1 VRAALDAPPARGL
14 QGPVIDHGLLHQL
27 MTTYGLWALF
37 VIVALES
44 MGLPLPGETALVTA
58 ALYGGATG
66 HFALWEV
73 IAVAFAAAVIG
84 DTAGYWIGRT
94 LGYPLLAR
102 YGRRVRITEDRLR
115 IGRYL
120 FRRHGG
126 KIVFFGR
133 FVALLR
139 VLAALLA
146 GANHMPWPRF
156 LVMNAAGGLA
166 WAASFATAAFVF
178 GDRVSRLEGP
188 IAIGLLAVVAV
199 GIAAALFTVH
209 RYEQRV
215 MDRIL
220 AEEAEREGGLA

>member
-1 VRAALDAPPARGL
+1 M
-14 QGPVIDHGLLHQL
+14 IDHGLLHQL

-37 VIVALES
+37 GIVALES
-44 MGLPLPGETALVTA
+44 MGLPLPGETALVSA

-66 HFALWEV
+66 HFQLWEV
-73 IAVAFAAAVIG
+73 IAVAAAAAILG

-94 LGYPLLAR
+94 LGFRLLAR
-102 YGRRVRITEDRLR
+102 YGRHVRITEERLK

-156 LVMNAAGGLA
+156 FVMNAAGGLV
-166 WAASFATAAFVF
+166 WAASFATAAYVF

-188 IAIGLLAVVAV
+188 IAIGLLAIVAL
-199 GIAAALFTVH
+199 GIAAALLTAH
-209 RYEQRV
+209 RYERRV

-220 AEEAEREGGLA
+220 AEEAEAEDCRP

>member
-1 VRAALDAPPARGL
+1 
-14 QGPVIDHGLLHQL
+14 VIDHGLLHQL
-27 MTTYGLWALF
+27 MTAYGLWALF
-37 VIVALES
+37 AIVALES
-44 MGLPLPGETALVTA
+44 MGLPLPGETALVSA

-66 HFALWEV
+66 HFQLWEV
-73 IAVAFAAAVIG
+73 IAVAFAGAVAG

-94 LGYPLLAR
+94 LGFRLLAR
-102 YGRRVRITEDRLR
+102 YGRHVRITEDRLKV
-115 IGRYL
+115 GRYL

-133 FVALLR
+133 FIALLR

-166 WAASFATAAFVF
+166 WAATFATAAYLF

-188 IAIGLLAVVAV
+188 IAIALLALV
-199 GIAAALFTVH
+199 GAGVAAALFTAH
-209 RYEQRV
+209 RYEKRT
-215 MDRIL
+215 MARIL
-220 AEEAEREGGLA
+220 AEEAQADRRR

>member
-1 VRAALDAPPARGL
+1 M
-14 QGPVIDHGLLHQL
+14 IDHGFLHQL

-37 VIVALES
+37 GIVMLES
-44 MGLPLPGETALVTA
+44 MGLPLPGETALVSA

-73 IAVAFAAAVIG
+73 IAVAFAGAVVG
-84 DTAGYWIGRT
+84 DSAGYWIGRT
-94 LGYPLLAR
+94 LGFRLLAR
-102 YGRRVRITEDRLR
+102 YGRHVRITEDRLK

-156 LVMNAAGGLA
+156 LVMNAAGGLV
-166 WAASFATAAFVF
+166 WAATFATAAYVF

-188 IAIGLLAVVAV
+188 IAIALLAVVAAGV
-199 GIAAALFTVH
+199 AVALFTAH
-209 RYEQRV
+209 RYERRV

-220 AEEAEREGGLA
+220 AEEAEADSCRP

>member
-1 VRAALDAPPARGL
+1 MID
-14 QGPVIDHGLLHQL
+14 QGFLHQL

-37 VIVALES
+37 GIVMLES
-44 MGLPLPGETALVTA
+44 MGLPLPGETALVSA

-66 HFALWEV
+66 HFQLWEV
-73 IAVAFAAAVIG
+73 IAVAFAGAVIG

-94 LGYPLLAR
+94 LGFRLLAR
-102 YGRRVRITEDRLR
+102 YGRHVRITEERLK

-166 WAASFATAAFVF
+166 WAASFATAAYVF

-188 IAIGLLAVVAV
+188 IAIGLLLLVAAGV
-199 GIAAALFTVH
+199 AAALFTAH
-209 RYEQRV
+209 RYEQRM

-220 AEEAEREGGLA
+220 AEEAEADDCRP

>member
-1 VRAALDAPPARGL
+1 M
-14 QGPVIDHGLLHQL
+14 IDHGLLHQL
-27 MTTYGLWALF
+27 MTDYGLWALF
-37 VIVALES
+37 VIVMLES
-44 MGLPLPGETALVTA
+44 MGLPLPGETALVSA

-66 HFALWEV
+66 HFQLWEV
-73 IAVAFAAAVIG
+73 IAVAFAAAVTG

-94 LGYPLLAR
+94 LGFRLLAR
-102 YGRRVRITEDRLR
+102 YGRHVRITEERLR
-115 IGRYL
+115 FGRYL

-156 LVMNAAGGLA
+156 FLMNAAGGLA
-166 WAASFATAAFVF
+166 WAASFATAAYVF

-188 IAIGLLAVVAV
+188 IAIGLLAVVGAGV
-199 GIAAALFTVH
+199 AAAMFTAH
-209 RYEQRV
+209 RYEHRI

-220 AEEAEREGGLA
+220 AEEPEADDGRP

>member
-1 VRAALDAPPARGL
+1 M
-14 QGPVIDHGLLHQL
+14 IDHGLFHQL

-37 VIVALES
+37 GIVMLES
-44 MGLPLPGETALVTA
+44 MGLPLPGETALVSA
-58 ALYGGATG
+58 ALYAGATG
-66 HFALWEV
+66 HFQLWEV
-73 IAVAFAAAVIG
+73 IAVAFVAAVIG

-94 LGYPLLAR
+94 LGFRLLAR
-102 YGRRVRITEDRLR
+102 YGRHIRITEERLK

-156 LVMNAAGGLA
+156 FVMNAAGGLA
-166 WAASFATAAFVF
+166 WAASFATAAYVF
-178 GDRVSRLEGP
+178 GDRVSKVEGP
-188 IAIGLLAVVAV
+188 IAIGLLVLVGL
-199 GIAAALFTVH
+199 GIAFALFTAH
-209 RYEQRV
+209 RYEKQ
-215 MDRIL
+215 MTERIL
-220 AEEAEREGGLA
+220 AEEAEADECR

>member
-1 VRAALDAPPARGL
+1 
-14 QGPVIDHGLLHQL
+14 VIDQGFLHQL

-37 VIVALES
+37 GIVMLES
-44 MGLPLPGETALVTA
+44 MGLPLPGETALVSA

-66 HFALWEV
+66 HFQLWEV
-73 IAVAFAAAVIG
+73 IAVAFAGAVIG

-94 LGYPLLAR
+94 LGFRLLAR
-102 YGRRVRITEDRLR
+102 YGRHVRITEERLK

-166 WAASFATAAFVF
+166 WAASFATAAYVF

-188 IAIGLLAVVAV
+188 IAIGLLLLVAAGV
-199 GIAAALFTVH
+199 AAALFTAH
-209 RYEQRV
+209 RYEQRM

-220 AEEAEREGGLA
+220 AEEAEADDCRP

>member
-1 VRAALDAPPARGL
+1 
-14 QGPVIDHGLLHQL
+14 VIDAGFLHGL

-37 VIVALES
+37 VLVMLES
-44 MGLPLPGETALVTA
+44 MGLPVPGETALVSA
-58 ALYGGATG
+58 ALYAGAS
-66 HFALWEV
+66 HRFELWEV
-73 IAVAFAAAVIG
+73 IAVAFAGAVIG

-94 LGYPLLAR
+94 LGFRLLAR
-102 YGRRVRITEDRLR
+102 YGRHVRITEDRLK

-156 LVMNAAGGLA
+156 FAMNAAGGLC
-166 WAASFATAAFVF
+166 WAAVFATAAYVF
-178 GDRVSRLEGP
+178 GDQVRQVEGP
-188 IAIGLLAVVAV
+188 IAIGLLVVVALGVV
-199 GIAAALFTVH
+199 GALLTIH
-209 RYEQRV
+209 RYEARL
-215 MDRIL
+215 MERIL
-220 AEEAEREGGLA
+220 AEEGEADACRP

>member
-1 VRAALDAPPARGL
+1 
-14 QGPVIDHGLLHQL
+14 VIDHGFLHQL

-66 HFALWEV
+66 HFQLWEV
-73 IAVAFAAAVIG
+73 IAVAFAAAVTG

-94 LGYPLLAR
+94 LGFRLLAR
-102 YGRRVRITEDRLR
+102 YGRHVRITEDRLK

-156 LVMNAAGGLA
+156 FVMNAAGGLC
-166 WAASFATAAFVF
+166 WAATFATAAYLF

-188 IAIGLLAVVAV
+188 IAIGLLAVVAMGV
-199 GIAAALFTVH
+199 AIALLAAH
-209 RYEQRV
+209 RYERNA

-220 AEEAEREGGLA
+220 AEEAEREAGRP

>member
-1 VRAALDAPPARGL
+1 
-14 QGPVIDHGLLHQL
+14 VIDHGLLHQL

-44 MGLPLPGETALVTA
+44 TGLPVPGETALVTA

-66 HFALWEV
+66 HFQLWEV
-73 IAVAFAAAVIG
+73 IAVAFAGAVIG

-94 LGYPLLAR
+94 LGFRLLAR
-102 YGRRVRITEDRLR
+102 YGRHVRITEDRLK

-156 LVMNAAGGLA
+156 FVMNAAGGLA
-166 WAASFATAAFVF
+166 WAASFATAAYVF
-178 GDRVSRLEGP
+178 GDRVAKVEGP
-188 IAIGLLAVVAV
+188 IAIGLLALVTLGV
-199 GIAAALFTVH
+199 AAALFTAH
-209 RYEQRV
+209 RYEKQMRE
-215 MDRIL
+215 RIL
-220 AEEAEREGGLA
+220 AEEAEADDCRP

>member
-1 VRAALDAPPARGL
+1 M
-14 QGPVIDHGLLHQL
+14 IDQGLLHQL

-44 MGLPLPGETALVTA
+44 MGLPLPGETALVSA

-84 DTAGYWIGRT
+84 DTCGYWIGRT
-94 LGYPLLAR
+94 LGFRLLAR

-156 LVMNAAGGLA
+156 LAMNAAGGLC
-166 WAASFATAAFVF
+166 WAATFASAAYVF
-178 GDRVSRLEGP
+178 GDRVSKVEGP
-188 IAIGLLAVVAV
+188 IAIGLVAIVAV
-199 GIAAALFTVH
+199 GIVAALFTAH
-209 RYEQRV
+209 RYERQL

-220 AEEAEREGGLA
+220 AEEAEADDCRP

>member
-1 VRAALDAPPARGL
+1 
-14 QGPVIDHGLLHQL
+14 VIDAGFLHDL

-37 VIVALES
+37 VLVMLES
-44 MGLPLPGETALVTA
+44 MGLPVPGETALVSA
-58 ALYGGATG
+58 ALYAGATQ

-73 IAVAFAAAVIG
+73 IAVAFAGAVTG

-94 LGYPLLAR
+94 LGFRLLAR
-102 YGRRVRITEDRLR
+102 YGRHVRITEDRLK

-156 LVMNAAGGLA
+156 FVMNAAGGLA
-166 WAASFATAAFVF
+166 WAATFATAAYVF
-178 GDRVSRLEGP
+178 GDRVNRVEGP
-188 IAIGLLAVVAV
+188 IAIGLLVLVAAGV
-199 GIAAALFTVH
+199 CVALFTAH
-209 RYEQRV
+209 RYEKQL

-220 AEEAEREGGLA
+220 AEEAEADECRG

>member
-1 VRAALDAPPARGL
+1 M
-14 QGPVIDHGLLHQL
+14 IDHGLLHQL

-37 VIVALES
+37 GIVALES
-44 MGLPLPGETALVTA
+44 MGLPLPGETALVSA

-66 HFALWEV
+66 HFQLWEV
-73 IAVAFAAAVIG
+73 IAVAATAAILG

-94 LGYPLLAR
+94 LGFRLLAR
-102 YGRRVRITEDRLR
+102 YGRHVRITEERLK

-156 LVMNAAGGLA
+156 FAMNAAGGLA
-166 WAASFATAAFVF
+166 WAASFATAAYVF

-188 IAIGLLAVVAV
+188 IAIGLLAIVAL
-199 GIAAALFTVH
+199 GIAAALLTAH
-209 RYEQRV
+209 RYERRV

-220 AEEAEREGGLA
+220 AEEAEAEDCRP

>member
-1 VRAALDAPPARGL
+1 
-14 QGPVIDHGLLHQL
+14 VIDHGLFHQL

-37 VIVALES
+37 GIVMLES
-44 MGLPLPGETALVTA
+44 MGLPLPGETALVSA
-58 ALYGGATG
+58 ALYAGATG
-66 HFALWEV
+66 HFPLWEV

-84 DTAGYWIGRT
+84 DTCGYWIGRT
-94 LGYPLLAR
+94 LGFRLLAR
-102 YGRRVRITEDRLR
+102 YGRHVRITEDRLK

-156 LVMNAAGGLA
+156 FVMNAAGGLA
-166 WAASFATAAFVF
+166 WAASFATAAYVF
-178 GDRVSRLEGP
+178 GDRVSKVEGP
-188 IAIGLLAVVAV
+188 IAIGLLILVGL
-199 GIAAALFTVH
+199 GIAFALFSAH
-209 RYEQRV
+209 RYEKQTLA
-215 MDRIL
+215 RIL
-220 AEEAEREGGLA
+220 AEEAEADDCR

>member
-1 VRAALDAPPARGL
+1 M
-14 QGPVIDHGLLHQL
+14 IDHGLLHQL

-37 VIVALES
+37 GIVALES
-44 MGLPLPGETALVTA
+44 MGLPLPGETALVSA

-66 HFALWEV
+66 HFQLWEV
-73 IAVAFAAAVIG
+73 IAVAASAAILG

-94 LGYPLLAR
+94 LGFRLLAR
-102 YGRRVRITEDRLR
+102 YGRHVRITEERLK

-156 LVMNAAGGLA
+156 FAMNAAGGLA
-166 WAASFATAAFVF
+166 WAASFATAAYVF

-188 IAIGLLAVVAV
+188 IAIGLLALVAL
-199 GIAAALFTVH
+199 GIAAALLTAH
-209 RYEQRV
+209 RYERRV

-220 AEEAEREGGLA
+220 AEEAEAEDCRP

>member
-1 VRAALDAPPARGL
+1 
-14 QGPVIDHGLLHQL
+14 VIDHGLLHQL

-37 VIVALES
+37 GIVALES
-44 MGLPLPGETALVTA
+44 MGLPLPGETALVSA

-66 HFALWEV
+66 HFQLWEV
-73 IAVAFAAAVIG
+73 IAVAATAAILG

-94 LGYPLLAR
+94 LGFRLLAR
-102 YGRRVRITEDRLR
+102 YGRHVRITEERLK

-156 LVMNAAGGLA
+156 FAMNAAGGLA
-166 WAASFATAAFVF
+166 WAASFATAAYVF

-188 IAIGLLAVVAV
+188 IAIGLLAIVAL
-199 GIAAALFTVH
+199 GIAAALLTAH
-209 RYEQRV
+209 RYERRV

-220 AEEAEREGGLA
+220 AEEAEAEDCRP

>member
-1 VRAALDAPPARGL
+1 
-14 QGPVIDHGLLHQL
+14 VIDHGFLHQL

-37 VIVALES
+37 GIVMLES
-44 MGLPLPGETALVTA
+44 MGLPLPGETALVSA

-73 IAVAFAAAVIG
+73 IAVAFAGAVVG
-84 DTAGYWIGRT
+84 DSAGYWIGRT
-94 LGYPLLAR
+94 LGFRLLAR
-102 YGRRVRITEDRLR
+102 YGRHVRITEDRLK

-156 LVMNAAGGLA
+156 LVMNAAGGLV
-166 WAASFATAAFVF
+166 WAATFATAAYVF

-188 IAIGLLAVVAV
+188 IAIALLAVVAAGV
-199 GIAAALFTVH
+199 AVALFTAH
-209 RYEQRV
+209 RYERRV

-220 AEEAEREGGLA
+220 AEEAEADSCRP

>member
-1 VRAALDAPPARGL
+1 
-14 QGPVIDHGLLHQL
+14 VIDHGLLHQL

-37 VIVALES
+37 GIVALES
-44 MGLPLPGETALVTA
+44 MGLPLPGETALVSA

-66 HFALWEV
+66 HFQLWEV
-73 IAVAFAAAVIG
+73 IAVAASAAILG

-94 LGYPLLAR
+94 LGFRLLAR
-102 YGRRVRITEDRLR
+102 YGRHVRITEERLK

-156 LVMNAAGGLA
+156 FAMNAAGGLA
-166 WAASFATAAFVF
+166 WAASFATAAYVF

-188 IAIGLLAVVAV
+188 IAIGLLALVAL
-199 GIAAALFTVH
+199 GIAAALLTAH
-209 RYEQRV
+209 RYERRV

-220 AEEAEREGGLA
+220 AEEAEAEDCRP

>member
-1 VRAALDAPPARGL
+1 
-14 QGPVIDHGLLHQL
+14 VIDHGLLHQL

-37 VIVALES
+37 GIVALES
-44 MGLPLPGETALVTA
+44 MGLPLPGETALVSA

-66 HFALWEV
+66 HFQLWEV
-73 IAVAFAAAVIG
+73 IAVAAAAAILG

-94 LGYPLLAR
+94 LGFRLLAR
-102 YGRRVRITEDRLR
+102 YGRHVRITEERLK

-156 LVMNAAGGLA
+156 FVMNAAGGLV
-166 WAASFATAAFVF
+166 WAASFATAAYVF

-188 IAIGLLAVVAV
+188 IAIGLLAIVAL
-199 GIAAALFTVH
+199 GIAAALLTAH
-209 RYEQRV
+209 RYERRV

-220 AEEAEREGGLA
+220 AEEAEAEDCRP

>member
-1 VRAALDAPPARGL
+1 M
-14 QGPVIDHGLLHQL
+14 IDHGLLHQL
-27 MTTYGLWALF
+27 ITGYGLWALF
-37 VIVALES
+37 AIVALES
-44 MGLPLPGETALVTA
+44 MGLPLPGETALVSA

-73 IAVAFAAAVIG
+73 IAVASAGAVSG

-94 LGYPLLAR
+94 LGFRLLAR
-102 YGRRVRITEDRLR
+102 YGRHVRITEDRLK

-156 LVMNAAGGLA
+156 AVMNAAGGIV
-166 WAASFATAAFVF
+166 WAASFATAAYLF

-188 IAIGLLAVVAV
+188 IAIGLLAVVAAGV
-199 GIAAALFTVH
+199 AAALFTAH
-209 RYEQRV
+209 RYEHRM
-215 MDRIL
+215 MDRIR
-220 AEEAEREGGLA
+220 AEEAEADESLIV

>member
-1 VRAALDAPPARGL
+1 
-14 QGPVIDHGLLHQL
+14 VIDHGLLHQL
-27 MTTYGLWALF
+27 MTDYGLWALF

-44 MGLPLPGETALVTA
+44 MGLPLPGETALVSA

-66 HFALWEV
+66 HFQLWEV
-73 IAVAFAAAVIG
+73 IAVAFAAAVTG
-84 DTAGYWIGRT
+84 DSAGYWIGRT
-94 LGYPLLAR
+94 LGFRLLAR
-102 YGRRVRITEDRLR
+102 YGRHVRITEDRLK

-156 LVMNAAGGLA
+156 LVMNAAGGFA
-166 WAASFATAAFVF
+166 WAASFATAAYVF

-188 IAIGLLAVVAV
+188 IAIALLAIVAAGV
-199 GIAAALFTVH
+199 AAALLTAH
-209 RYEQRV
+209 RYEQR
-215 MDRIL
+215 MMERIL
-220 AEEAEREGGLA
+220 AEEEQAEGCRR

>member
-1 VRAALDAPPARGL
+1 
-14 QGPVIDHGLLHQL
+14 VIDQGFLHQL

-37 VIVALES
+37 GIVMLES
-44 MGLPLPGETALVTA
+44 MGLPLPGETALVSA

-66 HFALWEV
+66 HFQLWEV
-73 IAVAFAAAVIG
+73 IAVAFAGAVIG

-94 LGYPLLAR
+94 LGFRLLAR
-102 YGRRVRITEDRLR
+102 YGRHVRITEERLK

-166 WAASFATAAFVF
+166 WAASFATAAYVF
-178 GDRVSRLEGP
+178 GDRVSRIEGP
-188 IAIGLLAVVAV
+188 IAIGLLLLVAA
-199 GIAAALFTVH
+199 GIAAALFTAH
-209 RYEQRV
+209 RYEQRM

-220 AEEAEREGGLA
+220 AEEAEADDCRP